1 MVFKT
6 RAKKK
11 IHIEIMDQTK
21 PKILRT
27 FETIT
32 IDFKYE

>member
-6 RAKKK
+6 RAKKI
-11 IHIEIMDQTK
+11 IHIEMVDQTK

-27 FETIT
+27 FENISS
-32 IDFKYE
+32 FKI